1 MDMQAVIIMII
12 ALSIWNTLAATMV
25 KATYM
30 RHAEMFYSVAG
41 IRRSNGF
48 IFVDF
53 AGIVGDR

>member
-1 MDMQAVIIMII
+1 MQAVIIMII